1 VLLIA
6 AMGWIASCN
15 RTRDLQEEE
24 KAVYLHRT
32 PGTQIS
38 RQESKNAV
46 PSLVK
51 TDIPSTGEFHYTTEK
66 YDRIGELL
74 HDDLNTIA
82 SQEGKGI
89 QHTVISPSLQG
100 YNSLPGSFEPTRWIF
115 RIDFDNDIFANTDY
129 YYTNG
134 TGFQL
139 ITPLADNSP
148 LTYILPGL
156 KNATVDLNGFSIRQ
170 NMYTPVNP
178 DVSEIQYGDHPFAAT
193 MTLGQF
199 REVYDIE
206 KKIAFRSSIIFGV
219 LGKGALGAEIQGAL
233 HNIHPVGWVNQ
244 INSDFILNYNFTVS
258 KAIISNSLYELNLT
272 GSADIGTLYDNLTG
286 GVDMRIGRFMPVYRG
301 PISVFGLKTPGN
313 KWQYWFSLKT
323 GLKAVAYDATLQG
336 GMFTKENIYVIPSDD
351 INRLIYY
358 GSAGIAVYYRNV
370 GLVYDQIFITPEFKN
385 ARNFAWGKIRIE
397 IAF

>member
-1 VLLIA
+1 MLLIA
-6 AMGWIASCN
+6 ASGWIASCS
-15 RTRDLQEEE
+15 RSPDLRQEKEP
-24 KAVYLHRT
+24 VYPHRT
-32 PGTQIS
+32 QEIQIG
-38 RQESKNAV
+38 RQESKEAV
-46 PSLVK
+46 RSLVK
-51 TDIPSTGEFHYTTEK
+51 SDIAPAGEFHYTAEK

-74 HDDLNTIA
+74 HNDLNTIA
-82 SQEGKGI
+82 SKEVNGI
-89 QHTVISPSLQG
+89 QHTVTSPSMQG
-100 YNSLPGSFEPTRWIF
+100 MASLPGSFEPTRWIF

-134 TGFQL
+134 TGFSL
-139 ITPLADNSP
+139 VTPFADNSP
-148 LTYILPGL
+148 LTHILPGL
-156 KNATVDLNGFSIRQ
+156 KNASVDLNGFSIRQ

-206 KKIAFRSSIIFGV
+206 KKVAFQSSIIFGV

-244 INSDFILNYNFTVS
+244 MNSGFILNYSFAVS
-258 KAIISNSLYELNLT
+258 KALISNPVYELNVK
-272 GSADIGTLYDNLTG
+272 GAGNIGTLYDNITG
-286 GVDMRIGRFMPVYRG
+286 GIDMRIGRFMPVYRG

-313 KWQYWFSLKT
+313 KWQYWFSFKT

-336 GMFTKENIYVIPSDD
+336 GMFTKENIYVIPSGDV
-351 INRLIYY
+351 NRLIYY
-358 GSAGIAVYYRNV
+358 GSAGIAVYYRNI

-385 ARNFAWGKIRIE
+385 ARNFAWGSIRIE